1 MTLVYTFAAFGALH
15 LLIDLSVGV
24 FLWWY
29 FRKSAAEREEM
40 DIGVEKTEK
49 RPYAG

>member
-1 MTLVYTFAAFGALH
+1 MTLTDIFAAFGVLH
-15 LLIDLSVGV
+15 LVLDLSVAG

-29 FRKSAAEREEM
+29 FWKSAEEREEM